1 MKYLIA
7 LGPDKYDSENYL
19 CRDGGASFCIWH
31 LGKYSKFNTFVYKNK
46 SAAQRTVAK
55 FKKRSK
61 CYKDIFVKEVDIQD

>member
-31 LGKYSKFNTFVYKNK
+31 LGKYSKFNPQLTLDE
-46 SAAQRTVAK
+46 R
-55 FKKRSK
+55 
-61 CYKDIFVKEVDIQD
+61 KEKP